1 MILATAL
8 SIVAAQAVQSFW
20 ADSLETSKEMEE
32 IRKKTTYTEVVCGA
46 VEVSLPGQLPDIDL
60 QCDPYYPGENSQ
72 GD

>member
-32 IRKKTTYTEVVCGA
+32 IRKKTTYTEVVCGM
-46 VEVSLPGQLPDIDL
+46 VSVQLPGSPPEFSLE
-60 QCDPYYPGENSQ
+60 CDPYYPGDNQ